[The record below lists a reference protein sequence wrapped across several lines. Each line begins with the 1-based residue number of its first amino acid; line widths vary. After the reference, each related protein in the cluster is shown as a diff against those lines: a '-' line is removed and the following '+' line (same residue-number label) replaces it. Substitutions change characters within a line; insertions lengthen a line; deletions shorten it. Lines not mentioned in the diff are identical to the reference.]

1 MCLAAFVQSRFIPNH
16 VERKTQQ
23 GNPIPPD
30 KVHLQTLK
38 SIGEE
43 LDLPWL
49 SWQVLKRSHKIFHG
63 RAQVQLSADLTSV
76 RCYLDEGKQ

>member
-1 MCLAAFVQSRFIPNH
+1 MSRARP
-16 VERKTQQ
+16 QQ
-23 GNPIPPD
+23 GNPIPPA

-63 RAQVQLSADLTSV
+63 RAQNSTERGFDLSSLLSG
-76 RCYLDEGKQ
+76 RSKQ